1 MVVLKKEVCGCCLGS
16 INIGQA
22 IIECFLCDAV
32 IHAKCL
38 KNSKYETLN
47 DEIYCEKCIPS
58 IVKKY
63 NPFKALISD
72 GDETPDET
80 TECTREMSQI
90 LENCRAY
97 STVEVNGLNNDTSD
111 NNAPVSMYFLNV
123 DGCATNFDNLALQL
137 ELFTNKFHIV
147 GLAET
152 NIMSDESSV
161 YQLPNYNSFYQDKFP
176 GKSKGTG
183 VSLYVHNSLNAT
195 VISEPSVVTSNLE
208 TLFVSISD
216 GSSRSITVGV
226 VYRPPNGNFES
237 SMNELSNI
245 MELLPKKAVY
255 ILGDY
260 NTDLHTP
267 NNKVNKFEDAVLKH
281 GYTPL
286 ISVHTHEKPG
296 CSPTCID
303 NIVTN
308 DVENVHLS
316 GTISDN
322 IAHHLPVFVHCNN
335 NINIKSKTDN
345 TKYAQYYDYCNANV
359 ENFIDSLQSKFE
371 TNTPVDFGS
380 FNSTFHTTMDECCKL
395 EKPKYSKRT
404 ALNNPWITDGLKEA
418 CITKQ
423 KLHDTWTKAKKKKC
437 IENSSDRSTCVCNRC
452 ESIRSSHEKFKIY
465 RKTLKASIGTAKRSY
480 YGGKILEHSGNSKK
494 IWEVINNLRGKT
506 KRQIKPCFNIDNKKI
521 TNRRIIANEFNK
533 YFVSIAGTLNR
544 KYDDIGQT
552 LISDLPNFQQYLS
565 SSTVNSIYLHDCS
578 PDEICKIIAEL
589 KNGKSSDI
597 PIHLIKKSAHI
608 TSPLLAKYFTNCL
621 KIGYFPDELKIG
633 RISPIYK
640 KDNEE
645 LMENYRPVSTLA
657 VFGKI
662 LEKVIYSRLYSFLVS
677 QNILHENQFGFRKAH
692 STTHALNYSINHIE
706 KELKNNKHIIGIF
719 IDLSKAFDTIDHE
732 KLLYKL
738 QNYGIRG
745 NAHKLITSYLS
756 NRYQYTSV
764 LGEDSD
770 KLLVRYGVPQGSVL
784 GPLLFLLYINDICNA
799 SNLGNFILFA
809 DDTNIFVSCD
819 TKQGVFNKAN
829 EILKSV
835 SQYMRLNLLHINIKK
850 CCYMYFAPGRKKKK
864 KKKGVHNKKKNENVN
879 DNDDEFYV
887 TIDSKV
893 IKQVTETKFL
903 GVTIDDQLNWQPHTE
918 QLNRKLKSCC
928 GRLYRLVGF
937 LPPTLYSEIYHA
949 LFESHL
955 AYGISV
961 WGGVSNATLEPL
973 FFTQK
978 KCIRIIF
985 GDTEAFLE
993 KFRTCARV
1001 REFDN
1006 QILGQEF
1013 FEREHTK
1020 PIFTEQ
1026 KLLTVHN
1033 LYRYHCI
1040 LECFKI
1046 LKFRTPISMYGIFH
1060 RSQRKEDLLITPS
1073 PTIQFTYMA
1082 SKLWNTYGQSTGLLQ
1097 DFTQPI
1103 GGFKKA
1109 LKKHLLD
1116 GQAAEGEEWHVNN
1129 FSVL

>member
-1 MVVLKKEVCGCCLGS
+1 MVVLKKEVCGCCHGN

-22 IIECFLCDAV
+22 IIECYVCDAV
-32 IHAKCL
+32 IHAKCF
-38 KNSKYETLN
+38 KNSDYENLN
-47 DEIYCEKCIPS
+47 DENHCGKCKIS
-58 IVKKY
+58 VVKKY
-63 NPFKALISD
+63 NPFKSIISEN
-72 GDETPDET
+72 DELSDQLN
-80 TECTREMSQI
+80 ECNSEMSRI
-90 LENCRAY
+90 LESCRFY
-97 STVEVNGLNNDTSD
+97 STSDVNSLGIEATD
-111 NNAPVSMYFLNV
+111 NNTPVGLYFLNI
-123 DGCATNFDNLALQL
+123 DGCATNFDNLALEL
-137 ELFTNKFHIV
+137 ERFSNKFHII

-152 NIMSDESSV
+152 NIMADESSV
-161 YQLPNYNSFYQDKFP
+161 YQLPNYNSFYQDKLP

-183 VSLYVHNSLNAT
+183 VALYIQSSLNVN
-195 VISEPSVVTSNLE
+195 VIDDPSVVTPNLE
-208 TLFVSISD
+208 TLFVSVSD
-216 GSSRSITVGV
+216 GSNRSIIVGV
-226 VYRPPNGNFES
+226 AYRPPSGNFES

-245 MELLPKKAVY
+245 MELLPNKAVY
-255 ILGDY
+255 ILGDF

-267 NNKVNKFEDAVLKH
+267 SNRVNKFEDITLKH
-281 GYTPL
+281 GFSPL

-296 CSPTCID
+296 CNPTCID
-303 NIVTN
+303 NILTN
-308 DVENVHLS
+308 EMETVHCS
-316 GTISDN
+316 GTIRDH
-322 IAHHLPVFVHCNN
+322 ITHHLPIFAHCN
-335 NINIKSKTDN
+335 INFKSKNNN

-359 ENFIDSLQSKFE
+359 DKFVDSLQLKFE
-371 TNTPVDFGS
+371 NDTPSDITS
-380 FNSTFHTTMDECCKL
+380 FITTFKTTMDEACKL
-395 EKPKYSKRT
+395 EKPKFSKRT
-404 ALNNPWITDGLKEA
+404 VLNNPWITEGLKDA
-418 CITKQ
+418 CKTKQ
-423 KLHDTWTKAKKKKC
+423 KLHDNWTKAKKRKC
-437 IENSSDRSTCVCNRC
+437 TVNSSNTDRNSCACDRC
-452 ESIRSSHEKFKIY
+452 ANIRYCHETFKNY
-465 RKTLKASIGTAKRSY
+465 RKTLKESIETAKRTH
-480 YGGKILEHSGNSKK
+480 YGGKISEHNGNSKK
-494 IWEVINNLRGKT
+494 IWEVINNLRGKS
-506 KRQIKPCFNIDNKKI
+506 KRQIKPNFKIDNKKI

-533 YFVSIAGTLNR
+533 YFVSIAATLNK
-544 KYDDIGQT
+544 KYDDIGHV
-552 LISDLPNFQQYLS
+552 LIDDLPNFRQYMS
-565 SSTVNSIYLHDCS
+565 SSTMNSIYLHDCS
-578 PDEICKIIAEL
+578 PDEVSKIISEL

-597 PIHLIKKSAHI
+597 PIHIIKKSAHL
-608 TSPLLAKYFTNCL
+608 TSPLLAKYFTNCM

-662 LEKVIYSRLYSFLVS
+662 FEKVIYSRLYSFLAS

-706 KELKNNKHIIGIF
+706 NELKRKKHVIGIF

-745 NAHKLITSYLS
+745 NAHKLISSYLS

-764 LGEDSD
+764 LDEDSD
-770 KLLVRYGVPQGSVL
+770 KLLVKYGVPQGSVL

-799 SNLGNFILFA
+799 SDLGNFILFA

-819 TKQGVFNKAN
+819 TKQGAFDNAN

-835 SQYMRLNLLHINIKK
+835 SNYMRLNLLHINIKK

-864 KKKGVHNKKKNENVN
+864 KKKSKKAKETTDLTKNES
-879 DNDDEFYV
+879 DEFYV
-887 TIDSKV
+887 TIDDKV
-893 IKQVTETKFL
+893 IKQVTEAKFL
-903 GVTIDDQLNWQPHTE
+903 GVTIDDQLNWQPHID

-928 GRLYRLVGF
+928 GRLYRLASF
-937 LPPTLYSEIYHA
+937 LPPALYSEIYHT

-973 FFTQK
+973 FVTQK

-1006 QILGQEF
+1006 QKLGQEF

-1020 PIFTEQ
+1020 PLFTE
-1026 KLLTVHN
+1026 KRLLTVHN
-1033 LYRYHCI
+1033 LYRYHCV

-1046 LKFRTPISMYGIFH
+1046 LKFRKPISMYGIFH

-1082 SKLWNTYGQSTGLLQ
+1082 SKLWNSYRQSTGPVR

-1103 GGFKKA
+1103 GGFKNA
-1109 LKKHLLD
+1109 LKKHLLN
-1116 GQAAEGEEWHVNN
+1116 GQAAEGEDWCTNN
-1129 FSVL
+1129 LNVL